1 MSGSVNST
9 GSLWMAL
16 FVLRKI
22 KKEKK
27 IIKNPTVKKCSQ
39 GNLFSC
45 FVDRCKDPPGTN
57 CIGFPLL

>member
-1 MSGSVNST
+1 
-9 GSLWMAL
+9 MAL